1 MFTKTLKGNRM
12 LITSI
17 RKIANAT
24 WSKPLFIFAIM
35 FAALGIFLPKLG
47 YYQDDWNLIYLVHTQ
62 GPSSIWSYYFTDAR
76 PLTAWVNELGFL
88 LFGLSA
94 DAWHFASF
102 ILRYLTVIFYWLCL
116 KTLWPEQKKKV
127 FWMTLF
133 FSTYPLFSLHGMA
146 VTYFTP
152 WFTYLLF
159 ASSLYLMILALKRK
173 GRNLTLWILSVLLTL
188 IHMLTVEYYV
198 GLELIRP
205 IIIAFFIPK
214 QDEYKTWLAK
224 GRFILQRWSPYLL
237 GLICF
242 IYYRIILVPQVVS
255 LRAAPRLLHNLIEEP
270 LKTSIQLLNVILQDL
285 LGLTLASWPETLRY
299 ELLNISNSANI
310 KILSIMLICGVGIYL
325 YMKHSWEE
333 SSPQKPLWIRQS
345 LLLGGSTVL
354 LGTIPTWVIGAQI
367 TTKNPH
373 WSSRFGLPATF
384 GLAILVVVVLELALK
399 NRYHTAVFSLLIALA
414 IGWHVN
420 NLNNFRWSWEEQVE
434 FYRQLLWRAPSIEK
448 GTVLLSAGEFLNL
461 MGDYPTAFAINTI
474 YTYTSI
480 DGEAGYWYA
489 DIEDFQGEVGQDFVY
504 HKKYTTVYEEPSS
517 NSLIIQFKPEKG
529 QCLWILTPEIANRKV
544 VHPMAV
550 EAAQFTKL
558 MRIKPTTTEDLTFLE
573 DLLNGEHT
581 NTQTWCYFY
590 QKGDLA
596 AQYHQ
601 WSETISYWEE
611 ATRQD
616 FRPSNGIE
624 FIPFIKA
631 YLFQENYDQAISLT
645 IRSKKTS
652 PGMKPI
658 LCNLWREVENSQA
671 SNHAFVEA
679 LSETNAL
686 LGCGK

>member
-1 MFTKTLKGNRM
+1 
-12 LITSI
+12 
-17 RKIANAT
+17 
-24 WSKPLFIFAIM
+24 M

-88 LFGLSA
+88 LFDLSA
-94 DAWHFASF
+94 YTWHFASF

-127 FWMTLF
+127 FWITLF
-133 FSTYPLFSLHGMA
+133 FSIYPLFSLHGMA

-152 WFTYLLF
+152 WLTYLLF

-173 GRNLTLWILSVLLTL
+173 GKNLTLWILSVLLTI

-205 IIIAFFIPK
+205 IIIAFFMPK

-224 GRFILQRWSPYLL
+224 SRFILQRWSPYLL

-270 LKTSIQLLNVILQDL
+270 LKTSIHLLNVILQDL

-310 KILSIMLICGVGIYL
+310 KILSIMIICGVGIYL
-325 YMKHSWEE
+325 YMKQSWEE
-333 SSPQKPLWIRQS
+333 SSPQKPRWLRQS

-399 NRYHTAVFSLLIALA
+399 NRYHTAVFSIMIALA

-448 GTVLLSAGEFLNL
+448 GTAFLSAGEFLNL
-461 MGDYPTAFAINTI
+461 MGDYPISFALNTI

-480 DGEAGYWYA
+480 EGEAGYWYA
-489 DIEDFQGEVGQDFVY
+489 DIEDFRGEVGQDFVY
-504 HKKYTTVYEEPSS
+504 QKKYTTFYEGPSS

-529 QCLWILTPEIANRKV
+529 QCLWILTPEIVNRKM
-544 VHPMAV
+544 VHSMAV
-550 EAAQFTKL
+550 EAARFTKL
-558 MRIKPTTTEDLTFLE
+558 MRIKRTNTEDLTFLE
-573 DLLNGEHT
+573 DLLNGDYT

-601 WSETISYWEE
+601 WSETITYWEE
-611 ATRQD
+611 AARQG

-631 YLFQENYDQAISLT
+631 YLFQENYDQALSLT
-645 IRSKKTS
+645 KRSKKTS
-652 PGMKPI
+652 EGMKPV
-658 LCNLWREVENSQA
+658 LCNLWREVETSQA
-671 SNHAFVEA
+671 SNDAFVEA
-679 LSETNAL
+679 LNETNAL